1 MTKTAGKDRLPGRF
15 VLRRILRALLPAYLA
30 SERRQAR
37 KVANEKLRY
46 SNPSPL
52 YLPVASS
59 YRNTRTRPFS
69 TALPSI

>member
-1 MTKTAGKDRLPGRF
+1 MAQTAGKDRLPGRF
-15 VLRRILRALLPAYLA
+15 ILGRILRALPPAYLA

-37 KVANEKLRY
+37 KAADDKRRY

-69 TALPSI
+69 TTLPSI